1 MVTYLGKLGELVLK
15 GSNIKKFERLLI
27 SNTKNYLLSVEARV
41 SLSAGRLY
49 IECEEQASPAVEFTL
64 NHLIGITGWAKA
76 SVVQKNIESIQK
88 EVLNLALIAK
98 EKGALLKDKCEDLI
112 KYAREKGIPAV
123 EKTAKELKE
132 KASAVTKEV
141 VDKIEEKKNMKK
153 QEA

>member
-1 MVTYLGKLGELVLK
+1 MSKKFGAFIAGVAVGATLGVLYAPKK
-15 GSNIKKFERLLI
+15 GSETREDLKELFDELLDKIKDIDMEDVK
-27 SNTKNYLLSVEARV
+27 NAVATKIADIKQ
-41 SLSAGRLY
+41 SLSELD
-49 IECEEQASPAVEFTL
+49 
-64 NHLIGITGWAKA
+64 
-76 SVVQKNIESIQK
+76 K
-88 EVLNLALIAK
+88 EKVLAIAK